1 MVMERQWPGG
11 GSAKP
16 VRAAGNPVEESPPM
30 ASAARVLVVD
40 DEHALRRLL
49 RLYLEKEGYE
59 VVEADDGLDALS
71 LLRLGGLDLAL
82 VDVMLP
88 ELDGFEVVRRIRA
101 ESGIPIIMI
110 TARGE
115 EAHRIAGL
123 ELGADDYVVKPFSAP
138 EVVARVRA
146 QLRRA
151 RGHVGGPEPIRI
163 GPVELDAEA
172 RRVTVDGREVELT
185 RREFDLLAALLRDPD
200 RAHTREAL
208 LEQVWGSTYLQPKT
222 VDVHIAGLRR
232 KLGDAL
238 TISSLR
244 GVGYR
249 LES

>member
-1 MVMERQWPGG
+1 M
-11 GSAKP
+11 S
-16 VRAAGNPVEESPPM
+16 
-30 ASAARVLVVD
+30 SAARVLVVD
-40 DEHALRRLL
+40 DEHSLRKLL
-49 RLYLEKEGYE
+49 RLYLEKEGYV
-59 VVEADDGLDALS
+59 VVEAENGLDALS
-71 LLRLGGLDLAL
+71 RLRRGGIDLAL

-88 ELDGFEVVRRIRA
+88 ELDGFEVVRRIRT
-101 ESGIPIIMI
+101 ESAIPIILI

-115 EAHRIAGL
+115 EAQRIAGL

-151 RGHVGGPEPIRI
+151 RGHFGAGEPLRI
-163 GPVELDAEA
+163 GAVELDQEA

-200 RAHTREAL
+200 RVHTRDAL
-208 LEQVWGSTYLQPKT
+208 LELVWGSTYLQPKT

-232 KLGDAL
+232 KLGDAVK
-238 TISSLR
+238 ISSLR

-249 LES
+249 LEP